1 MLKMLK
7 AVVIDSCGRKT
18 TFRTYA
24 QDSGR
29 PEEIL
34 APFLASGGRIE
45 TYEWIDTLTK
55 ERMKWN
61 EEHPDLSIPLDCIL
75 R

>member
-7 AVVIDSCGRKT
+7 AVVVDEKGKKT

-24 QDSGR
+24 QDSSD
-29 PEEIL
+29 PEAIL
-34 APFLASGGRIE
+34 APFLASGGKIE

-61 EEHPDLSIPLDCIL
+61 EEHPDLPISLD
-75 R
+75 

>member
-7 AVVIDSCGRKT
+7 AVVVDARGKKT

-24 QDSGR
+24 QDDSD
-29 PEEIL
+29 PNQIL
-34 APFLASGGRIE
+34 APFLASGGSIE

-61 EEHPDLSIPLDCIL
+61 EEHPECPISLD
-75 R
+75 